1 MSALI
6 RTIQVGCKQLGI
18 DQDTR
23 KALQLQLVGKDSL
36 ADMTEAERK
45 QVLDELKKR
54 GFKPTS
60 KGGKHR
66 RAPRADVRLIHVM
79 WAALGNAGQLKDPTR
94 KGLNA
99 FIHKQFGKAWG
110 FVPVDVDGLSEVKHI
125 NAVIK
130 ALEAWIK
137 REEVPFDWSRVSR

>member
-23 KALQLQLVGKDSL
+23 KALQLQVVGKDSL

-45 QVLDELKKR
+45 RVLEELKKL

-66 RAPRADVRLIHVM
+66 RAPRADIRLIHVL
-79 WAALGNAGQLKDPTR
+79 WAALGNAGKLKDPTR

-99 FIHKQFGKAWG
+99 FIQKRFGKAWG
-110 FVPVDVDGLSEVKHI
+110 FVPVDVDQLGENKQI
-125 NAVIK
+125 NDVLK
-130 ALEAWIK
+130 ALKDWV
-137 REEVPFDWSRVSR
+137 RRDVPGFDWDRIGQ